1 MSDLK
6 SLVRHTQNPLL
17 AIIHDAHYN
26 YCLWW
31 KLSGPERPKLVK
43 TMNRYIFFFKTSI
56 RSYFLTLIISLYKLY
71 DSNSKTNNFN
81 KLLSLAKT
89 EDTFSKEELKKLEEK
104 FNKARVIWEKV
115 TILRSNYFAHLNIRF
130 DEKNLYKQA
139 NITPNE
145 FRDMIYISLEFFNLI
160 RKHYKEGDVG
170 LISIEPDIKKLFKDL
185 DVGFTQNANQQ

>member
-6 SLVRHTQNPLL
+6 SLVRHNNNPLL
-17 AIIHDAHYN
+17 EIIYNAHYN

-31 KLSGPERPKLVK
+31 KLRGPERPKFIE
-43 TMNRYIFFFKTSI
+43 TMRRYILFFHTSI
-56 RSYFLTLIISLYKLY
+56 KSYFLTLIVSLYKLY

-81 KLLSLAKT
+81 KLLNLAKN
-89 EDTFSKEELKKLEEK
+89 ECTFSKEELIQLEEK

-115 TILRSNYFAHLNIRF
+115 VILRSNYFAHLNIKF

-145 FRDMIYISLEFFNLI
+145 LGELIYISLEFFNLI
-160 RKHYKEGDVG
+160 REHYGEGKLG
-170 LISIEPDIKKLFKDL
+170 LINIEPDIKKLFKDL
-185 DVGFTQNANQQ
+185 DVGFTQNVNQ